1 MTRRLIST
9 GSPFEKTAGYS
20 RAVVDGEWCFV
31 SGTTG
36 YDYATM
42 TMPQTV
48 EQQTRNC
55 LATIAAALEEGGFSL
70 ADVVRA
76 HYYVTDRAYV
86 ARVFPILGEHFGDIR
101 PAATMIVC
109 QLNEPEMKIE
119 IEVTA
124 LRRDR

>member
-1 MTRRLIST
+1 MRRLIST

-20 RAVVDGEWCFV
+20 RAVVQGDWCFV
-31 SGTTG
+31 AGTTG

-42 TMPQTV
+42 TMPDSV
-48 EQQTRNC
+48 EDQTRNC
-55 LATIAAALEEGGFSL
+55 LKTIEAALAEGGFAM
-70 ADVVRA
+70 ADIVRV

-86 ARVFPILGEHFGDIR
+86 DIVFPILGETFGEIR

-119 IEVTA
+119 IEATA
-124 LRRDR
+124 LRRMA